1 MELDTKIELSSY
13 YENFIKREVE
23 SGKYSST
30 TEVINSALRLLE
42 LDLKKSSFLI
52 DELVLG
58 ENSPQIHDFNSD
70 SHLQSLH
77 DKYSK

>member
-13 YENFIKREVE
+13 YEDFIRREVE

-30 TEVINSALRLLE
+30 LEVINSALRLLE

-58 ENSPQIHDFNSD
+58 ENSPQIQDFNSD